1 MARASTVE
9 VTVSKAPNGFNVGH
23 MPGEMPGEDML
34 AAICQLRIRNPLVAN
49 VHPNLFSRPR
59 SWL

>member
-1 MARASTVE
+1 M
-9 VTVSKAPNGFNVGH
+9 TVSKAPNGFNVGH